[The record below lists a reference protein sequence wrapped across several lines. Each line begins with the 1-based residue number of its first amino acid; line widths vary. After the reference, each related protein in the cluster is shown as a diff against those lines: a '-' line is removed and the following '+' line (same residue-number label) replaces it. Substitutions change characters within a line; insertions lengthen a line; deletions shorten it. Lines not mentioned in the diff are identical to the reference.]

1 MTDYRGDGPA
11 GGRGARH
18 EPASKLTRVT
28 DYNLAS
34 LLEDTAATHPDRT
47 AIVFGDRRL
56 SYAEVDGAANMVA
69 GLLTSRGIE
78 RGDKVALSCPNL
90 PYFTIV
96 YYGILKAGGTVVPLN
111 VLLKGREVAYHLG
124 DSDAKAYFCFQG
136 TPELPIGQEGHA
148 GFEQADGCEHFF
160 VITADPAAASPI
172 EGTETLGQAMGGQAP
187 TYDTVTTDE
196 DDTAVILYTS
206 GTTGQPK
213 GAELRHRNMRD
224 NALLGKDLFGA
235 DIENPDTL
243 LCVLPLFHSF
253 GQTVIQNGGFAFG
266 GTVVMLPRF
275 EAGPALKAMAAEKVT
290 FFAGVPT
297 MYWGLLGALDDSG
310 VDVKEVAANVRVAVA
325 GGSALPVEVHKDF
338 EKRFGVTILE
348 GYGLSETSPVASFS
362 RLGQDVRVGSIGTP
376 VPGVEMKLLQ
386 PESWDEVGTPEDG
399 DPEQTVGEIAIK
411 GHNIMKGYYGR
422 PDATAEAIQDGWF
435 RSGDLGRRD
444 GDGWY
449 YIVDRSKDMIIRGGY
464 NVYPREIEEVLMT
477 HPDVSL
483 AAVIGVPHDSH
494 GEEIKA
500 VVIREKGSTL
510 TEDDLLA
517 WGKEQMA
524 AYKYP
529 RVVEF
534 VDELPMTATGKILK
548 RELT

>member
-1 MTDYRGDGPA
+1 MT
-11 GGRGARH
+11 
-18 EPASKLTRVT
+18 T
-28 DYNLAS
+28 YNLAS
-34 LLEDTAATHPDRT
+34 LLEDSAAKYPERE
-47 AIVFGDRRL
+47 AIVLGDTRL
-56 SYAEVDGAANMVA
+56 TYAQVNGAASQVA
-69 GLLTSRGIE
+69 NLLASRGIGH
-78 RGDKVALSCPNL
+78 GDKVALSCANL

-96 YYGILKAGGTVVPLN
+96 YFGILKAGGTVVPLN

-124 DSDAKAYFCFQG
+124 DSEAKAYFCFQG
-136 TPELPIGQEGHA
+136 TPELPIGAEGHA
-148 GFEQADGCEHFF
+148 GFEQADGCEHFWM
-160 VITADPAAASPI
+160 ITVDPAAESPI
-172 EGTETLGQAMGGQAP
+172 EGTETLGQGMGGQAP
-187 TYDTVTTDE
+187 TFETVATDE

-224 NALLGKDLFGA
+224 NAFMGEQLFGA
-235 DIENPDTL
+235 SAEDPDTY

-253 GQTVIQNGGFAFG
+253 GQSVIQNGGFAYG

-275 EAGPALKAMAAEKVT
+275 DADAALKTMLKEKVT

-297 MYWGLLGALDDSG
+297 MYWGLLGALDGSG
-310 VDVKEVAANVRVAVA
+310 VDVKELAANLRVAVA
-325 GGSALPVEVHKDF
+325 GGSALPVEVHKEI

-362 RLGQDVRVGSIGTP
+362 KFGEPVRVGSIGTP
-376 VPGVEMKLLQ
+376 IPGVEMKLLK
-386 PESWDEVGTPEDG
+386 PESWDEAEDVP
-399 DPEQTVGEIAIK
+399 DAIGEIAIK
-411 GHNIMKGYYGR
+411 GHNIMKGYYNR
-422 PDATAEAIQDGWF
+422 PDATDESIQDGWF

-444 GDGWY
+444 QDGWY

-483 AAVIGVPHDSH
+483 AAVIGVPHESH

-500 VVIREKGSTL
+500 VVIRNDGATL
-510 TEDDLLA
+510 TEQELID

-524 AYKYP
+524 NYKYP
-529 RVVEF
+529 RHVEF
-534 VDELPMTATGKILK
+534 VDALPMTATGKILK
-548 RELT
+548 RELS

>member
-1 MTDYRGDGPA
+1 MT
-11 GGRGARH
+11 
-18 EPASKLTRVT
+18 T
-28 DYNLAS
+28 YNLAS
-34 LLEDTAATHPDRT
+34 LLEDSATMYPERT

-56 SYAEVDGAANMVA
+56 SYAEVDTFANMVA
-69 GLLTSRGIE
+69 NLLVARGI
-78 RGDKVALSCPNL
+78 RPGDKVALTCPNL

-96 YYGILKAGGTVVPLN
+96 YYGILKAGATVVPLN

-136 TPELPIGQEGHA
+136 TPELPMGEEGYA
-148 GFEQADGCEHFF
+148 GFQQADGCELFF
-160 VITADPAAASPI
+160 VITADLAAPSPI
-172 EGTETLGQAMGGQAP
+172 DGVETMAQAMGGQPAEFEA
-187 TYDTVTTDE
+187 VATDE

-224 NALLGKDLFGA
+224 NARAGEALFGA
-235 DIENPDTL
+235 RIDNPDTY

-253 GQTVIQNGGFAFG
+253 GQTVCQNGAFAYA

-275 EAGPALKAMAAEKVT
+275 EARAALDLMKQERIT

-297 MYWGLLGALDDSG
+297 MYWGLLGVLEDAQADGLDVGEIAS
-310 VDVKEVAANVRVAVA
+310 NLRVAVA
-325 GGSALPVEVHKDF
+325 GGSALPVEVHKEF

-362 RLGQDVRVGSIGTP
+362 SYGEPVRVGSIGLP
-376 VPGVEMKLLQ
+376 IPGVEMKLIDPASL
-386 PESWDEVGTPEDG
+386 PGEWREVEGADEI
-399 DPEQTVGEIAIK
+399 GEIAIK
-411 GHNIMKGYYGR
+411 GHNVMKGYYNR
-422 PDATAEAIQDGWF
+422 PEATAEVIDDGWF
-435 RSGDLGRRD
+435 RSGDLARRD
-444 GDGWY
+444 DDGWY

-464 NVYPREIEEVLMT
+464 NVYPREVEEVLMT
-477 HPDVSL
+477 HPAVSL
-483 AAVIGVPHDSH
+483 AAVIGVPHESH

-500 VVIREKGSTL
+500 VVIKAPGAEV
-510 TEDDLLA
+510 TEDELVA

-529 RVVEF
+529 RIVEF
-534 VDELPMTATGKILK
+534 VDALPMTSTGKILK
-548 RELT
+548 RELS